1 MPERSI
7 VGMDTLVA
15 AVADWAINSAANRR
29 VPLSAFATPTQ
40 QYALPKAMRTN
51 HWSARTRDRRS
62 KKERGHEHAHAHGHV
77 HGHAHGHDTK
87 TQTQLPA
94 IAGATSH
101 RKSPPPLEQHPLVP
115 NTPASF
121 GRPRRTRNH
130 AGCTVHPFGIPMLP
144 QHLVGHVPLSPEFV
158 EQRRRGRSL
167 HHGAAKRT
175 RTQKQREEKTLE
187 TRRYRYEEDD
197 EGTWDEHARK
207 LKRKLLRAER
217 GTDDQAALS
226 SWSGSNNNHAG
237 EAPTGHHME
246 RSIDTQSK
254 RHLGAIINQA
264 MASFEDV
271 RQSRQMLEQTSPSNE
286 RRGRRVGGNKQRE
299 VRRRRPPAMSAA
311 GVARLG
317 FSWIP

>member
-1 MPERSI
+1 
-7 VGMDTLVA
+7 MDALVA

-29 VPLSAFATPTQ
+29 VPLSAFAAPTQ
-40 QYALPKAMRTN
+40 QYALPNAIRSN
-51 HWSARTRDRRS
+51 HWSDRTRDRRS
-62 KKERGHEHAHAHGHV
+62 KKERGHEHAHV
-77 HGHAHGHDTK
+77 HDTQ

-121 GRPRRTRNH
+121 GRPLRNH
-130 AGCTVHPFGIPMLP
+130 AGCTVHPSGIPMLP
-144 QHLVGHVPLSPEFV
+144 QHLVGHVPLSPESV

-167 HHGAAKRT
+167 HGAAKRT
-175 RTQKQREEKTLE
+175 RTQKQRVEKTLE
-187 TRRYRYEEDD
+187 TRRYQYEEDD
-197 EGTWDEHARK
+197 EGTRDERALK
-207 LKRKLLRAER
+207 LKRKLMRAER
-217 GTDDQAALS
+217 GRDDQAALS
-226 SWSGSNNNHAG
+226 SWSGSNNNHGAG
-237 EAPTGHHME
+237 EVPTGHHME

-271 RQSRQMLEQTSPSNE
+271 RQSRQMMEQTSPSNE
-286 RRGRRVGGNKQRE
+286 RRGRRVGGNKQRK
-299 VRRRRPPAMSAA
+299 VRRRRRLPAMSAA
-311 GVARLG
+311 GVARHG